1 LLFKSTRFREWYT
14 ERLKPYVHY
23 IPVNYNLKDLEDKI
37 IWAHQHPKLAE
48 QMVRTGD
55 ELSKQ
60 FFTNREMECYM
71 YRLVLEYH
79 ELFEHYE

>member
-23 IPVNYNLKDLEDKI
+23 IPVDYNLKDLEDKI
-37 IWAHQHPKLAE
+37 AWAHQNPTLAE
-48 QMVRTGD
+48 RIVRNGD
-55 ELSKQ
+55 ALSRQ
-60 FFTNREMECYM
+60 FFTPQEMKCYL

-79 ELFEHYE
+79 ELFIHE